1 MNCILDYKNKL
12 GGNGEMRSLKKI
24 LVIVLSVLMV
34 VSFMGCSAKQDSST
48 ASTTASAT
56 DTNSAGSSS
65 SKGFKIGYNYFGN
78 APVLVTLGNNSKY
91 VVEAFGGTATSM
103 DDQFSADKIIQD
115 IENMISLHVDGLVVW
130 APADALY
137 PTISKMCL
145 EAKIPF
151 VLADKIPSDPKIKDQ
166 LLQNPYFVGGVAPKN
181 ADYGSSIAKYAIDKG
196 YKTCIVNTSP
206 VGDPSDQ
213 PRFDAFKKVFEAAGG
228 KILDVVHTTGTD
240 GGVAQMENSLV
251 AHPNPDFV
259 YGVGSSFGTG
269 AVKALAKYSYK
280 TKVIT
285 SGLEEEVLS
294 NLSAGKIEMANGDN
308 WVSGTYAAVL
318 LQNYLD
324 GNKLLDKD
332 GKAPV
337 LDNVGFYQ
345 VTSKQVDLYKK
356 CFISETTYSVD
367 EIKQMNG
374 KTDKN
379 FNYDAFVK
387 VITDYSL
394 ENRMAQK
401 AKEGKVTKDELAAV
415 GIQIN

>member
-1 MNCILDYKNKL
+1 MK
-12 GGNGEMRSLKKI
+12 SLKRI
-24 LVIVLSVLMV
+24 LAIALSVLMV
-34 VSFMGCSAKQDSST
+34 ASFAGCSGNGNSST
-48 ASTTASAT
+48 ASTT
-56 DTNSAGSSS
+56 DTSSAGTSSSADSSTSS
-65 SKGFKIGYNYFGN
+65 SKAFKIGYNYFGN

-115 IENMISLHVDGLVVW
+115 IENLISLHVDGLVVW

-151 VLADKIPSDPKIKDQ
+151 VLADKIPSDSKIKDQ

-181 ADYGSSIAKYAIDKG
+181 ADYGSSIAKYAIEKG

-213 PRFDAFKKVFEAAGG
+213 PRFDAFKKEFEAAGG
-228 KILDVVHTTGTD
+228 KILDVVHTSGTD

-285 SGLEEEVLS
+285 SGLEEEVLN

-345 VTSKQVDLYKK
+345 VTSNQVDLYKK
-356 CFISETTYSVD
+356 CFISETTYSAD

-401 AKEGKVTKDELAAV
+401 VKEGKVTKDELAAV
-415 GIQIN
+415 GIKIN